1 MAIIGFNFTKI
12 LVEKKVTSTKGNI
25 DIKNN
30 VSVKNV
36 ESLDFNL
43 GTAKQKVVK
52 FTFEFTSEYK
62 PEVGTILLTGDLIYM
77 DEPAKQDEILKG
89 WKKDKEVPAEIMP
102 EILNTI
108 LTRCNVE
115 ALVLS
120 RDVNLPPPI
129 PLPKIQR

>member
-52 FTFEFTSEYK
+52 FTFEFTS
-62 PEVGTILLTGDLIYM
+62 
-77 DEPAKQDEILKG
+77 
-89 WKKDKEVPAEIMP
+89 
-102 EILNTI
+102 
-108 LTRCNVE
+108 
-115 ALVLS
+115 
-120 RDVNLPPPI
+120 
-129 PLPKIQR
+129 